1 MTIPSSWPPAGA
13 FVAGASIELSVDGPM
28 RPPYVAYLQG
38 ALTYAHGKLA
48 LRHALNTM
56 AAQHLLGCWISTPSI
71 CMF

>member
-1 MTIPSSWPPAGA
+1 
-13 FVAGASIELSVDGPM
+13 M

-56 AAQHLLGCWISTPSI
+56 AAQGLLDINP
-71 CMF
+71 